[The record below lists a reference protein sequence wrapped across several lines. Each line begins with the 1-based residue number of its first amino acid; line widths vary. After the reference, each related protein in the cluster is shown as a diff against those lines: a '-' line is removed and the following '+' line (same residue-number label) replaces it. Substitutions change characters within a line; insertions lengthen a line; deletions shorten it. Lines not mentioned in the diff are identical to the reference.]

1 MTAGSGNRS
10 FPLEA
15 SSQRN
20 KIYGI
25 FDYDAATKGIESTD
39 YAGTFKAEATSSNL
53 LARGV
58 LGKTRTAINNWG
70 AGGNISDD
78 KAVAAMGSTGAYRGW
93 TFDLSSGSDISGANY
108 SKSFEES
115 QLVSGDLYVNVY
127 DSKAVLGGGTANACG
142 GGVQGLSTTHRICAP
157 YGDCAAYVKQDY
169 QGILGPVLGLKT
181 EGSRTSSLVGS
192 IAATE
197 EACVGKCSPDKTT
210 LTDQNLYQYAQSRKI
225 KPTKWYER

>member
-1 MTAGSGNRS
+1 M
-10 FPLEA
+10 
-15 SSQRN
+15 
-20 KIYGI
+20 
-25 FDYDAATKGIESTD
+25 
-39 YAGTFKAEATSSNL
+39 
-53 LARGV
+53 
-58 LGKTRTAINNWG
+58 
-70 AGGNISDD
+70 
-78 KAVAAMGSTGAYRGW
+78 
-93 TFDLSSGSDISGANY
+93 
-108 SKSFEES
+108 
-115 QLVSGDLYVNVY
+115 Y